1 MRTCSLMQ
9 PISHEIW
16 DSKYRLKDA
25 NGYPI
30 DQTLDDTLERVA
42 GALAN
47 VEERP
52 DDWYEPFLW
61 ALKNGAVP
69 AGRIMSNAGAQ
80 DHKPGTSLINCVVSD
95 TLPDS
100 MEGILAKL
108 AEAGLSLKAGCGIG
122 YEFSTLRPKG
132 AKVMGPG
139 AYTSGPLPFMD
150 VFDALCTTV
159 SSAGGRRGAQM
170 ATFDASHPDVLDF
183 IRAKRQDGRL
193 RQFNLS
199 LLVSDRLM
207 DAVKAGAEWPL
218 VFPGREEVYPSI
230 QASAL
235 WDEIMRSTYE
245 YAEPGVLFIDRIN
258 QYNNLW
264 WCEDIRATNPCV
276 VGSTRLHTSRGLV
289 RMDELY
295 HSGESLRV
303 IADRRG
309 LGLEGTGVEVRD
321 AVPVFMSSPSAEIY
335 RVQTK
340 AGYSLRATAW
350 HRLPTDRGSV
360 EVKDLRE
367 GDTLL
372 IQSGEGLF
380 GGQGSEQL
388 GLLLGLIAGDGYFTD
403 HEGCQEAT
411 VQLWG
416 AKRVVAEG
424 VETFVNAILSGL
436 SERGRTYQARFC
448 PVAKRDVI
456 SLGSILLARYLEQF
470 GFTADTKLRVPE
482 VVWQG
487 TRECVVGYL
496 RGLFLSDG
504 SVQGGGHGRCS
515 IRLSSS
521 EPNLLYDVQVLLA
534 NFGIFCGVYHRRRAG
549 ERLLP
554 DGRGGLKSY
563 WCRDNYELIVDGESR
578 ELFGEKIGFL
588 HPEHL
593 RKFST
598 RSLNASTS
606 RPRRFATKVTSVT
619 FDGVEPVYDTTQP
632 DHNLVTFNGLVSHQ
646 CGEQPLSSYGACLL
660 GSVDLTKFVRNPLSP
675 GVQFDWSAYRKVVS
689 IFTRML
695 DNVVEIANLPLP
707 EQREELRRKRRHG
720 MGVLG
725 LGSAMAMLGIRY
737 GSSDSCS
744 FTGTVMRVMAE
755 VGWEEAVQ
763 LAVGK
768 GPAPIMG
775 ELFEIDGGV
784 LGERRGLRDFLG
796 GRICGSTLFARGSL
810 YMHKLGEVYPTIV
823 EDLAYHGARFTHH
836 TSIAPTGTIT
846 LAFANNASNGIEPSF
861 AHQYTRNLTKQNR
874 KTREAVEVYSAEA
887 LLWRETYGD
896 EPYPDYFVTA
906 EQVSPKEHI
915 NVQAAAQRWVDS
927 SISKTINCPTGMSF
941 EEFKEVYQYAYE
953 KGLKGCATFRFNPEF
968 QQGILVTTENLANT
982 QYRFR
987 LDDGMLIEV
996 RGDDVIEYEGESHSV
1011 ANLYDAL
1018 KEGRYGRY

>member
-1 MRTCSLMQ
+1 MQ

-25 NGYPI
+25 NGNSI
-30 DQTLDDTLERVA
+30 DRTLDDTFERVA

-47 VEERP
+47 VEEKP
-52 DDWYEPFLW
+52 DEWYEPFLW

-80 DHKPGTSLINCVVSD
+80 DHKPGTSLINCIVSD
-95 TLPDS
+95 TIPDS

-207 DAVKAGAEWPL
+207 NAVKAGAEWPL
-218 VFPGREEVYPSI
+218 VFPGREEVYPAI
-230 QASAL
+230 QAGAL

-264 WCEDIRATNPCV
+264 WCEDIRATNPCCAEGTLVATPAGYRRVETLRMDDEICTAYGGIGRVEAVEVHEDMPVYEVTLDNGISIEVTLSHIFHSRFNHHIGRGWSQEHRLCDLRMGDLLRV
-276 VGSTRLHTSRGLV
+276 VDEGVDRGVPIVGIKYSRNTRVFDLYEPTTDTWVTEGGVVSRG
-289 RMDELY
+289 
-295 HSGESLRV
+295 
-303 IADRRG
+303 
-309 LGLEGTGVEVRD
+309 
-321 AVPVFMSSPSAEIY
+321 
-335 RVQTK
+335 
-340 AGYSLRATAW
+340 
-350 HRLPTDRGSV
+350 
-360 EVKDLRE
+360 
-367 GDTLL
+367 
-372 IQSGEGLF
+372 
-380 GGQGSEQL
+380 
-388 GLLLGLIAGDGYFTD
+388 
-403 HEGCQEAT
+403 
-411 VQLWG
+411 
-416 AKRVVAEG
+416 
-424 VETFVNAILSGL
+424 
-436 SERGRTYQARFC
+436 
-448 PVAKRDVI
+448 
-456 SLGSILLARYLEQF
+456 
-470 GFTADTKLRVPE
+470 
-482 VVWQG
+482 
-487 TRECVVGYL
+487 
-496 RGLFLSDG
+496 
-504 SVQGGGHGRCS
+504 
-515 IRLSSS
+515 
-521 EPNLLYDVQVLLA
+521 
-534 NFGIFCGVYHRRRAG
+534 
-549 ERLLP
+549 
-554 DGRGGLKSY
+554 
-563 WCRDNYELIVDGESR
+563 
-578 ELFGEKIGFL
+578 
-588 HPEHL
+588 
-593 RKFST
+593 
-598 RSLNASTS
+598 
-606 RPRRFATKVTSVT
+606 
-619 FDGVEPVYDTTQP
+619 
-632 DHNLVTFNGLVSHQ
+632 

-675 GVQFDWSAYRKVVS
+675 GVQFDWNAYRKVIN

-737 GSSDSCS
+737 GSSESCS

-755 VGWEEAVQ
+755 VGWEQAVQ
-763 LAVGK
+763 LAREK

-784 LGERRGLRDFLG
+784 LGGRRGLRDFLG
-796 GRICGSTLFARGSL
+796 GGICGSTLFARGSL
-810 YMHKLGEVYPTIV
+810 YMHKLSEVYPTIV

-836 TSIAPTGTIT
+836 TSIAPTGTIA

-861 AHQYTRNLTKQNR
+861 AHQYTRNLTKQGR
-874 KTREAVEVYSAEA
+874 KTREAVEVYSVEA
-887 LLWRETYGD
+887 LLWQEKYGN

-915 NVQAAAQRWVDS
+915 DVQAAAQQWVDS

-968 QQGILVTTENLANT
+968 QQGILVTAENLANT
-982 QYRFR
+982 QYCFR
-987 LDDGMLIEV
+987 LDDGTLIEA
-996 RGDDVIEYEGESHSV
+996 RGDDVLEYEGESHSV

-1018 KEGRYGRY
+1018 KEGQYGRY

>member
-1 MRTCSLMQ
+1 MQ

-25 NGYPI
+25 NGNPI
-30 DQTLDDTLERVA
+30 DRTLDDTFERVA

-52 DDWYEPFLW
+52 DDWYERFLW

-80 DHKPGTSLINCVVSD
+80 NHKPGTSLINCVVSD
-95 TLPDS
+95 TVPDS

-139 AYTSGPLPFMD
+139 AHTSGPLPFMD

-218 VFPGREEVYPSI
+218 VFPGREEVYSSI
-230 QASAL
+230 QAVAL

-258 QYNNLW
+258 YYNNLW
-264 WCEDIRATNPCV
+264 WCEDIRATNPC
-276 VGSTRLHTSRGLV
+276 
-289 RMDELY
+289 
-295 HSGESLRV
+295 
-303 IADRRG
+303 
-309 LGLEGTGVEVRD
+309 
-321 AVPVFMSSPSAEIY
+321 
-335 RVQTK
+335 
-340 AGYSLRATAW
+340 
-350 HRLPTDRGSV
+350 
-360 EVKDLRE
+360 
-367 GDTLL
+367 
-372 IQSGEGLF
+372 
-380 GGQGSEQL
+380 
-388 GLLLGLIAGDGYFTD
+388 
-403 HEGCQEAT
+403 
-411 VQLWG
+411 
-416 AKRVVAEG
+416 
-424 VETFVNAILSGL
+424 
-436 SERGRTYQARFC
+436 
-448 PVAKRDVI
+448 
-456 SLGSILLARYLEQF
+456 
-470 GFTADTKLRVPE
+470 
-482 VVWQG
+482 
-487 TRECVVGYL
+487 
-496 RGLFLSDG
+496 
-504 SVQGGGHGRCS
+504 
-515 IRLSSS
+515 
-521 EPNLLYDVQVLLA
+521 
-534 NFGIFCGVYHRRRAG
+534 
-549 ERLLP
+549 
-554 DGRGGLKSY
+554 
-563 WCRDNYELIVDGESR
+563 
-578 ELFGEKIGFL
+578 
-588 HPEHL
+588 
-593 RKFST
+593 
-598 RSLNASTS
+598 
-606 RPRRFATKVTSVT
+606 
-619 FDGVEPVYDTTQP
+619 
-632 DHNLVTFNGLVSHQ
+632 
-646 CGEQPLSSYGACLL
+646 GEQPLPPYGACLL
-660 GSVDLTKFVRNPLSP
+660 GSVDLTKFVRNPLSCDA
-675 GVQFDWSAYRKVVS
+675 QFAWGAYRKVVS

-725 LGSAMAMLGIRY
+725 LGSALAMLGIRY
-737 GSSDSCS
+737 GSSESCS
-744 FTGTVMRVMAE
+744 FTGAVMQVMAE
-755 VGWEEAVQ
+755 VGWEQAVL
-763 LAVGK
+763 LAREK

-775 ELFEIDGGV
+775 EFFEADGGV
-784 LGERRGLRDFLG
+784 LGERRGLRDFP
-796 GRICGSTLFARGSL
+796 GRVCGRTLFARGSI
-810 YMHKLGEVYPTIV
+810 YMHRLGEVYPTIV
-823 EDLAYHGARFTHH
+823 EDLAYYGARFTHH
-836 TSIAPTGTIT
+836 TSIAPTGTIA

-861 AHQYTRNLTKQNR
+861 AHQYTRNLTKQDR

-887 LLWRETYGD
+887 LLWREKYGD
-896 EPYPDYFVTA
+896 TAYPDYFVTA

-915 NVQAAAQRWVDS
+915 DVQAVAQQWVDS

-941 EEFKEVYQYAYE
+941 EEFKEVYRYAYE
-953 KGLKGCATFRFNPEF
+953 MGLKGCATFRFNPEF
-968 QQGILVTTENLANT
+968 QQGILVTAENLANT

-987 LDDGMLIEV
+987 LDDGTLIEA